1 MGSTEAH
8 VDVAG
13 RSVRIS
19 SPDKVCYPEPGLTK
33 LDLAT
38 YYASIAGHVLR
49 ALAERPMALNRFP
62 DGLSGS
68 SFYMKHAPKGLPDW
82 VQTARVTFPSG
93 RTGNEICVTEAATVV
108 WAVQMG
114 ALELHPWP
122 VRRSDTDH
130 PDELR
135 IDLDPQPGTGFA
147 EAVEAAHEA
156 RTLFGE
162 LGMTPYVKTT
172 GGRGLHLL
180 VRIEPRWTFIQA
192 RRAVIAFARELERR
206 RPDLVTTS
214 WWKEERGE
222 RVFVDFNQMARDRML
237 AAAYSTRARPNAA
250 VSMPVRWE
258 DVSDVEPG
266 DFTPRTVP
274 TLLAQHG
281 DAHADMDEAAFTLDA
296 LLEASACDERDH
308 GLGDLPYP
316 PEFPKMPG
324 EPRRVQ
330 PSKARK
336 GGSRTGR
343 AGAGASESA
352 TATTNA
358 TTNTTSDDDQ
368 RPD

>member
-1 MGSTEAH
+1 MASSEAF
-8 VDVAG
+8 VEVAG

-19 SPDKVCYPEPGLTK
+19 SPDKVCYPAVGITK

-38 YYASIAGHVLR
+38 YYAAVADGVFR
-49 ALAERPMALNRFP
+49 ALAGRPVALNRYP
-62 DGLSGS
+62 DGLDGS

-93 RTGNEICVTEAATVV
+93 RTGNEVCITEAATVV

-114 ALELHPWP
+114 TLELHPWP
-122 VRRSDTDH
+122 VRRSDTEH

-135 IDLDPQPGTGFA
+135 VDLDPQPGTDFTQ
-147 EAVEAAHEA
+147 AVEAAREA
-156 RTLFGE
+156 KAVFDQ
-162 LGMTPYVKTT
+162 LGMVPFVKTT

-180 VRIEPRWTFIQA
+180 VRLEPRWSFIEA

-237 AAAYSTRARPNAA
+237 AAAYSTRARPHAP
-250 VSMPVRWE
+250 VSMPVRWDE
-258 DVSDVEPG
+258 LPDVVPD

-274 TLLAQHG
+274 ALLAERG
-281 DAHADMDEAAFTLDA
+281 DAHEDIDKTAFTLDA
-296 LLEASACDERDH
+296 LLEMAERDERDH

-316 PEFPKMPG
+316 PDFPKMPG
-324 EPRRVQ
+324 EPKRVQ
-330 PSKARK
+330 PSKAKRDP
-336 GGSRTGR
+336 
-343 AGAGASESA
+343 AG
-352 TATTNA
+352 
-358 TTNTTSDDDQ
+358 
-368 RPD
+368 